1 MNIVSVSR
9 TIVRLPIVGRSAA
22 TRTVGRPDVAS
33 ASAVRNES
41 VDVVRLFAAAGIVF
55 VHATQSES
63 LTRWG
68 NFFRFAVPFY
78 LFASL
83 YFQSLS
89 LRRNP
94 ERTLP
99 QYALKR

>member
-9 TIVRLPIVGRSAA
+9 TIVRLPTIGQRTAIRVV
-22 TRTVGRPDVAS
+22 TRKRAES
-33 ASAVRNES
+33 ASLARNES

-55 VHATQSES
+55 VHAAQSDP
-63 LTRWG
+63 LVRWG
-68 NFFRFAVPFY
+68 NFLRFAVPFY

-99 QYALKR
+99 QFILKR